1 MIVKAFSEKAWKSR
15 KHHDGTMYDDMF
27 IVGIETPEGQ
37 ATYHYN
43 IDPYWK
49 MFQCKEVEFAPEW
62 DGHTPEQAIERIRK
76 LEPVRHG
83 RVVWKNR
90 FMGGFVPDITI
101 TDRAGEKHTGTLDTT
116 HYEPVPYCSECCKE
130 LGVSSLAYCP
140 NCGAK
145 MDGGKDNDCE

>member
-1 MIVKAFSEKAWKSR
+1 MSDLISR
-15 KHHDGTMYDDMF
+15 GALLDAMPKND
-27 IVGIETPEGQ
+27 ELLS
-37 ATYHYN
+37 
-43 IDPYWK
+43 IDVRRVI
-49 MFQCKEVEFAPEW
+49 CDAPAV
-62 DGHTPEQAIERIRK
+62 DAV
-76 LEPVRHG
+76 PVVRG

-116 HYEPVPYCSECCKE
+116 HYEPVPYCSVCGKE

-145 MDGGKDNDCE
+145 MDLVEGK

>member
-1 MIVKAFSEKAWKSR
+1 MKMFVADSLVEKLEAEVKKLYMRGHVAAEHHVREHALNIVKAEPTVDA
-15 KHHDGTMYDDMF
+15 
-27 IVGIETPEGQ
+27 
-37 ATYHYN
+37 
-43 IDPYWK
+43 
-49 MFQCKEVEFAPEW
+49 
-62 DGHTPEQAIERIRK
+62 
-76 LEPVRHG
+76 EPVRHG

-116 HYEPVPYCSECCKE
+116 HYEPVPYCSECGKE

-145 MDGGKDNDCE
+145 MDGGAE

>member
-1 MIVKAFSEKAWKSR
+1 MARLIDADALKSYIDCGHLRQPTETCFSELDVVRMLDKQQ
-15 KHHDGTMYDDMF
+15 T
-27 IVGIETPEGQ
+27 
-37 ATYHYN
+37 
-43 IDPYWK
+43 ID
-49 MFQCKEVEFAPEW
+49 A
-62 DGHTPEQAIERIRK
+62 
-76 LEPVRHG
+76 EPVRHG

-116 HYEPVPYCSECCKE
+116 HYEPVPYCSECGKE

-145 MDGGKDNDCE
+145 MDGGATSGRSD

>member
-1 MIVKAFSEKAWKSR
+1 MSDLISRSALISRFAYYHAHSYGKAEYAY
-15 KHHDGTMYDDMF
+15 G
-27 IVGIETPEGQ
+27 VAAE
-37 ATYHYN
+37 
-43 IDPYWK
+43 
-49 MFQCKEVEFAPEW
+49 EVLNAPAV
-62 DGHTPEQAIERIRK
+62 DAVQ
-76 LEPVRHG
+76 VVHG

-116 HYEPVPYCSECCKE
+116 HYEPVPYCSVCGKE

-145 MDGGKDNDCE
+145 MDGGVSDD